1 MILYNCILII
11 SAIACAACLYFYIKE
26 KKLLRHFVQHSRRH
40 SYNKEIDTSIQ
51 QRAKRHLSLCVV
63 LLLIML
69 PLLVQNFVEG
79 FIENNWKLIV
89 SFLFIPLAI
98 LAYKNF
104 IEHRKNG
111 STKWFSFSLNRNAA
125 EQ

>member
-1 MILYNCILII
+1 
-11 SAIACAACLYFYIKE
+11 
-26 KKLLRHFVQHSRRH
+26 
-40 SYNKEIDTSIQ
+40 
-51 QRAKRHLSLCVV
+51 
-63 LLLIML
+63 
-69 PLLVQNFVEG
+69 
-79 FIENNWKLIV
+79 LIV